1 MQKRD
6 SLSFRA
12 NPRLLI
18 YELNAG
24 AAAALQHRVEIVN
37 RKADVMNAGSPL
49 GEEAGNR
56 RGGVFRLEKLYQR
69 LAGAKAG
76 DAGSVR
82 IVQDNLRQT
91 QYIPKK
97 RNAICEGFD
106 GDANVGYTG
115 ATRT

>member
-6 SLSFRA
+6 ALSLRA
-12 NPRLLI
+12 NARLLI

-37 RKADVMNAGSPL
+37 RKADVVNAGSPL

-56 RGGVFRLEKLYQR
+56 RGWVFRLEKLHQR
-69 LAGAKAG
+69 LTGAEAD

-82 IVQDNLRQT
+82 ILQRNLR
-91 QYIPKK
+91 
-97 RNAICEGFD
+97 
-106 GDANVGYTG
+106 
-115 ATRT
+115 